1 MRVLEGKQGI
11 RLVRRLSF
19 DGTREFRSM
28 THLAVSVWGK
38 LLKRRRREGL
48 INCCQDQ
55 KGRNGGDGEML
66 ILLQENDEGDGERNI
81 NGGVFALCEN

>member
-1 MRVLEGKQGI
+1 MGEAAEEKK
-11 RLVRRLSF
+11 
-19 DGTREFRSM
+19 E
-28 THLAVSVWGK
+28 K
-38 LLKRRRREGL
+38 RREGL

-66 ILLQENDEGDGERNI
+66 ILLQENDEGDGERSI